1 MLLEMAVLG
10 FGWTELPRWLV
21 EQFAADRLHEVCA
34 RGWPR
39 RVPVD
44 AVWSRKRPLGQAGAW
59 LLDTML
65 AR

>member
-1 MLLEMAVLG
+1 
-10 FGWTELPRWLV
+10 
-21 EQFAADRLHEVCA
+21 VCA

>member
-1 MLLEMAVLG
+1 
-10 FGWTELPRWLV
+10 
-21 EQFAADRLHEVCA
+21 
-34 RGWPR
+34 
-39 RVPVD
+39 VD